1 MSVYDT
7 TQSTST
13 TLPTW
18 FTDAQKQIGTD
29 ASTAYAGTTAPSQ
42 TVGADLAKS
51 LSGPTNPFTTSMGTL
66 QQIASGAANPFLDNG
81 QPDTS
86 TTLGGLFNAQNQQL
100 NQILPGVTAQEGA
113 TGIGSGN
120 FGSLRG
126 QTAVNTARA
135 GALANL
141 NTTQNQAA
149 LNALT
154 QAVQAGQGVGNVG
167 AQYGTTGLNTANWQ
181 QLGALPEL
189 AKYSDIINSMGPNTN
204 KNVAQ
209 ITSPS
214 QYTMATNT
222 LGALGTLSG
231 GLDKLF
237 SSGGV
242 SANLPSWLQSMLTP
256 DLQVDT
262 SSNITPMSSIGSV
275 DTGTLDPGS
284 FR

>member
-7 TQSTST
+7 QQSTST

-18 FTDAQKQIGTD
+18 FTDAQKSIGTD
-29 ASTAYAGTTAPSQ
+29 ASTAYSGTTAPSQ

-66 QQIASGAANPFLDNG
+66 QQIASGAANPWLPNG

-126 QTAVNTARA
+126 QTAINTARA

-141 NTTQNQAA
+141 NTTQNQEA

-167 AQYGTTGLNTANWQ
+167 AQYGTTGINTANWQ

-189 AKYSDIINSMGPNTN
+189 AKYSDIINQMGPTTN
-204 KNVAQ
+204 KNVTQ

-214 QYTMATNT
+214 AYQMGVNT
-222 LGALGTLSG
+222 LGALGSNAVQGALS
-231 GLDKLF
+231 
-237 SSGGV
+237 
-242 SANLPSWLQSMLTP
+242 NLPSWLTNMLTP
-256 DLQVDT
+256 NPPTIDPNTVDQST
-262 SSNITPMSSIGSV
+262 VPNINQMNLG
-275 DTGTLDPGS
+275 
-284 FR
+284 

>member
-18 FTDAQKQIGTD
+18 FTDAQKQIGSD
-29 ASTAYAGTTAPSQ
+29 AATAYGATTAPAQ

-51 LSGPTNPFTTSMGTL
+51 LSGPSNPFTTSMGTL
-66 QQIASGAANPFLDNG
+66 QQIASGAANPWLPSG
-81 QPDTS
+81 APDTS
-86 TTLGGLFNAQNQQL
+86 TTLGGLFNAQNEQL
-100 NQILPGVTAQEGA
+100 NQVLPGITAQEGA

-126 QTAVNTARA
+126 QTAINTARA

-141 NTTQNQAA
+141 NTAQNQEA

-154 QAVQAGQGVGNVG
+154 QGIQAGQGVGNVG

-189 AKYSDIINSMGPNTN
+189 AKYSDIVNQMGPTTN
-204 KNVAQ
+204 KNVTA

-214 QYTMATNT
+214 QYQMATNT
-222 LGALGTLSG
+222 LGALNTISG
-231 GLDKLF
+231 GLDKILG
-237 SSGGV
+237 SGGV
-242 SANLPSWLQSMLTP
+242 NANLPDWLQQMLNPSATANIPSAP
-256 DLQVDT
+256 D
-262 SSNITPMSSIGSV
+262 MSF
-275 DTGTLDPGS
+275 LDPYLNK
-284 FR
+284 